1 MEVKSILMSLSLGLA
16 LSACCGFR
24 VFVPLLVAAVAAKL
38 GWLPTS
44 SGFEWMGTY
53 PAIIAFSVAA
63 VAEISAYYF
72 PFIDNLLDTV
82 TTPASVVAGTA
93 ISASTFV
100 DFDPML
106 KWTLALIAGGG
117 AAGIIQAG
125 TGLLRL
131 GSSKFT
137 AGTANPVVAT
147 GENVFSVVG
156 SLLSLLVPVV
166 MAIAF
171 IVLIAILLYF
181 LLSRIKKAA
190 TG

>member
-1 MEVKSILMSLSLGLA
+1 MEIKTILISLSLGLA

-24 VFVPLLVAAVAAKL
+24 VFVPLLVAAIAAKI

-44 SGFEWMGTY
+44 SGFEWMGTL
-53 PAIIAFSVAA
+53 PAIIAFGVAA
-63 VAEISAYYF
+63 IVEIFAYYF
-72 PFIDNLLDTV
+72 PFVDNLLDTV
-82 TTPASVVAGTA
+82 TTPASVVAGTV
-93 ISASTFV
+93 ISASSFV

-106 KWTLALIAGGG
+106 KWTLAIIAGGG

-147 GENVFSVVG
+147 GENLFSVAG
-156 SLLSLLVPVV
+156 SILSLFIPVV
-166 MAIAF
+166 MAISF
-171 IVLIAILLYF
+171 VVLIAILLY
-181 LLSRIKKAA
+181 LLLGRIKKAA